1 MNEKINKLAKQHEVI
16 GVKTDCPYFSTIGRL
31 CSRVE
36 NGMMRCDEYLECE
49 FKYIDVLK
57 EENERLKEELAS
69 FMNGD
74 YCAEGCKKM
83 NNAFRDAHKGILEE
97 NEKLKEYI
105 KDLQVRKDRYYL
117 QVLEYEKQISGWIS
131 FYIKV
136 RDIVSGNYEILESQG
151 LQELRRI
158 ISEVT
163 ND

>member
-1 MNEKINKLAKQHEVI
+1 M
-16 GVKTDCPYFSTIGRL
+16 D
-31 CSRVE
+31 
-36 NGMMRCDEYLECE
+36 
-49 FKYIDVLK
+49 K
-57 EENERLKEELAS
+57 EEIASS

-97 NEKLKEYI
+97 NEKLKKYI

-117 QVLEYEKQISGWIS
+117 QVLEYEKQVNDWIT
-131 FYIKV
+131 FYIKI
-136 RDIVSGNYEILESQG
+136 RDIVLGNYEILDSQG
-151 LQELRRI
+151 LQDLRRI